1 MEKHRDYSD
10 AIAMVAFTLMGIGV
24 VMVYSSKAD
33 WDFQF
38 TSYRLLLYA
47 FAVLIVFI
55 FSAVPY
61 QWFSMPERGE
71 IRGRIQE
78 AVELGSSKFLAFLRG
93 VLRCLALPSF
103 MLATL
108 ALLVLIFAGFG
119 KSVNNSMRWVEFGP
133 VKFQPSEMAK
143 YCVIFFL
150 CWFAVKHSQVL
161 KRCSIIKPKD
171 SLDLPY
177 KGPRGLNFFALLSIA
192 FIVPAAY
199 ILLVIVNDFGTGAF
213 MCLIAAMI
221 LFLGGLPL
229 WMLSGGIIAGVPLLS
244 VFVWL
249 RPYRVKRILAFLNEN
264 EQYKDINYQQNQSLA
279 AIYNGGFFGE
289 GLGRGI
295 CKRGAV
301 PEAETDFIFSVVC
314 EELGLLGA
322 LLVIALF
329 VVLLILG
336 LKAAKQCREPFGRL
350 LAFTISAA
358 FTIQAFMNILVVLK
372 MLPNKGIPLPF
383 ISAGGTSL
391 FISCM
396 GIGIL
401 MNIARQSS
409 RRLNEG
415 Y

>member
-1 MEKHRDYSD
+1 MEKQKDYSD
-10 AIAMVAFTLMGIGV
+10 AIAMTAFTLMGIGV
-24 VMVYSSKAD
+24 VMVYSSKAG
-33 WDFQF
+33 WDSQF

-47 FAVLIVFI
+47 FAVLIVFL
-55 FSAVPY
+55 FSIVPY
-61 QWFSMPERGE
+61 QWFSIPERGE
-71 IRGRIQE
+71 IKGRIQE
-78 AVELGSSKFLAFLRG
+78 ADELGSSKFLAFVRG
-93 VLRCLALPSF
+93 VLRCAALPLF

-108 ALLVLIFAGFG
+108 SLLILIFAGFG
-119 KSVNNSMRWVEFGP
+119 KSVNNSMRWIVLGP
-133 VKFQPSEMAK
+133 IKFQPSEMAK

-150 CWFAVKHSQVL
+150 CWFAVKHNHVL
-161 KRCSIIKPKD
+161 QRCSIIKPKN
-171 SLDLPY
+171 SLDSPY
-177 KGPRGLNFFALLSIA
+177 NGPRGLKFFALLFMA
-192 FIVPAAY
+192 FIVPAVY

-213 MCLIAAMI
+213 MCLIAALI
-221 LFLGGLPL
+221 LFIGGLPL
-229 WMLSGGIIAGVPLLS
+229 WMLAGGVTAGIPLLS

-249 RPYRVKRILAFLNEN
+249 RPYRVKRILAFLNDN
-264 EQYKDINYQQNQSLA
+264 GQYKDINYQQNQSLA
-279 AIYNGGFFGE
+279 AIYNGGIFGE

-301 PEAETDFIFSVVC
+301 PEAETDFIFSVIG

-329 VVLLILG
+329 VTLLILG
-336 LKAAKQCREPFGRL
+336 LKTAKQCREPFGKL

-358 FTIQAFMNILVVLK
+358 FAIQAFMNILVVLK
-372 MLPNKGIPLPF
+372 LLPNKGIPLPF

-409 RRLNEG
+409 KSLEEN